1 MDGTPLD
8 AMMDAQ
14 PDARLDAGPPPTP
27 MCASTA
33 SVLADIA
40 PSRVRE
46 IGRAD
51 DTLYVLAYDHDD
63 TTGDSNRRVLTYD
76 LNTGMPVGTPIP
88 FSSMPRLWPGN
99 GEVWVTESAAG
110 SIWRL
115 RPDAS
120 PEEVVSG
127 RPYPGAVV
135 AEGGYVY
142 WSESIAPNSL
152 QLVVKR
158 RLIAGGDVEP
168 VMDCLRAE
176 FLYVIGDNIYCAHS
190 LDIHRAPK
198 TGGTAVLVGS
208 LPYYPIDLMARD
220 GDDLFPA
227 TGTYGL
233 EIFHVPTP
241 SGPAELVM
249 DVMNMALYT
258 GIAAT
263 PESIFLISQI
273 GVQRIDRATN
283 ALENRYVSVACAGDP
298 VIWNNKLVFMKLDS
312 RVVWCVDDS
321 L

>member
-1 MDGTPLD
+1 MARAFYAIMILLAACSPEHHETRDAASPAVDGTPLD
-8 AMMDAQ
+8 AMVDA
-14 PDARLDAGPPPTP
+14 PPDAGPPPTP

-33 SVLADIA
+33 SVLADIE
-40 PSRVRE
+40 PSRVKG
-46 IGRAD
+46 IARAD
-51 DTLYVLAYDHDD
+51 DTLYVVAYDHDD
-63 TTGDSNRRVLTYD
+63 TTGDSNMRVLAYD

-88 FSSMPRLWPGN
+88 FSSMPTLWPGD
-99 GEVWVTESAAG
+99 GEVWVTVSEVG

-115 RPDAS
+115 GPDTS

-142 WSESIAPNSL
+142 W
-152 QLVVKR
+152 
-158 RLIAGGDVEP
+158 
-168 VMDCLRAE
+168 AE
-176 FLYVIGDNIYCAHS
+176 GVHIN
-190 LDIHRAPK
+190 RAPK
-198 TGGTAVLVGS
+198 AGGTAVTMT
-208 LPYYPIDLMARD
+208 LPTYPIDLMTRE
-220 GDDLFPA
+220 GDDLFYVTNTIGA
-227 TGTYGL
+227 
-233 EIFHVPTP
+233 EIYRVPTP

-249 DVMNMALYT
+249 KMMNLARYT

-263 PESIFLISQI
+263 VESIFLISQI
-273 GVQRIDRATN
+273 GVQRIDCMTN